1 MPYISPNAGRAAQLG
16 HLTMKVRELFKHTAI
31 YGIGDMSR
39 RLVGFVLIPIY
50 TKYLSPGEY
59 GIFQLSMTFISF
71 ASLLYLLGVNTA
83 FFRFYLDHKDER
95 ERSRTF
101 TTSFLFVLAVDTVL
115 TVLVVLFREGISSL
129 LFGSP
134 EHDLLVVLSGIALIA
149 QSLET
154 FPVLVLRAENRSGF
168 YLVMVIV
175 QLATTLLASAY
186 FIVRA
191 GMASEGALL
200 GVVLGYVAIFLMFLP
215 TALAKLVPAFSWK
228 LVRDLLSFG
237 MPFVPSMLALTAL
250 NISDQYVIRYFRG
263 IEETGLYALA
273 YKIGMTVNLFV
284 SAFRMAYVP
293 FVFQV
298 ARAPDAR
305 ERYSRAFT
313 YFSSVLILATLLL
326 CLGLDEIYDLTVDP
340 KFHGSKGIV
349 PVVAFSYVLFGIHT
363 VSIVGIYLEEKTSL
377 MPLVCG
383 VSAILNVAAN
393 IVLVPRFGMY
403 AAAWTTFGSFSLMA
417 ALTYYFSDRLYHIHY
432 RLGRF
437 AGAFVLSIAAVWAST
452 RLPHGSLPLA
462 VLLKLL
468 LFSAVA
474 FLFVR
479 FGMLPLRLAQL
490 LPGRESTGSPR

>member
-1 MPYISPNAGRAAQLG
+1 
-16 HLTMKVRELFKHTAI
+16 MKVRELFKHTAI
-31 YGIGDMSR
+31 YGLGDISR

-71 ASLLYLLGVNTA
+71 GSLLYLLGVNTA
-83 FFRFYLDHKDER
+83 FFRFYLDNKDEK
-95 ERSRTF
+95 ERKRTF
-101 TTSFLFVLAVDTVL
+101 TTSFLFIFAVDVALTIPLVLA
-115 TVLVVLFREGISSL
+115 RGWISNL

-134 EHDLLVVLSGIALIA
+134 GHGLVVVLAGVALIA

-154 FPVLVLRAENRSGF
+154 FPVLILRADNRSLF

-175 QLATTLLASAY
+175 QLATTLSSSAY

-215 TALAKLVPAFSWK
+215 TAVAKLIPSFSWK

-237 MPFVPSMLALTAL
+237 MPFVPSMLALTAV

-263 IEETGLYALA
+263 IEETGLYALG

-293 FVFQV
+293 FLFQI
-298 ARAPDAR
+298 AKAPDAR

-326 CLGLDEIYDLTVDP
+326 CLGLDEIYELTVDP
-340 KFHGSKGIV
+340 KFQASKSIV
-349 PVVAFSYVLFGIHT
+349 PVVAFSYVFFGIHT
-363 VSIVGIYLEEKTSL
+363 VSIVGIYLKERTSL
-377 MPLVCG
+377 MPLICGASAVC
-383 VSAILNVAAN
+383 NVGAN
-393 IVLVPRFGMY
+393 ILLVPRYGMH
-403 AAAWTTFGSFSLMA
+403 AAAWTTFASFTLMA
-417 ALTYYFSDRLYHIHY
+417 ALTWYFSDRLYHVPY
-432 RLGRF
+432 RLGSF
-437 AGAFVLSIAAVWAST
+437 AAALVLAAAAVWAST
-452 RLPHGSLPLA
+452 RLPHGSIILA
-462 VLLKLL
+462 ISLKLL
-468 LFSAVA
+468 LFAAIA
-474 FLFVR
+474 FVFVR
-479 FGMLPLRLAQL
+479 FGLLPLRLAQL
-490 LPGRESTGSPR
+490 LPSRGGPGSTR